1 MKRTFVVCC
10 AVALLSLMVAAQAKD
25 NKMGS
30 GTEQAVAGLE
40 QQWTDAAKASNPEPL
55 APLLADKFVSTDS
68 QGKVIGKAETLAHTK
83 AAKWQT
89 NQISDVKVTVFGNTA
104 IATGNWAGKGTD
116 ENGKPVDTHERWTD
130 TWMKMSNGKWQCIA
144 SHGSTIKM

>member
-55 APLLADKFVSTDS
+55 APLLADEFVSTDS

-104 IATGNWAGKGTD
+104 IATGNWVGKGSD
-116 ENGKPVDTHERWTD
+116 ENGKPVDAHERWTD

>member
-25 NKMGS
+25 KKMGS

-55 APLLADKFVSTDS
+55 APLLADKFVSTD
-68 QGKVIGKAETLAHTK
+68 
-83 AAKWQT
+83 
-89 NQISDVKVTVFGNTA
+89 
-104 IATGNWAGKGTD
+104 IATGNWVGKGSD
-116 ENGKPVDTHERWTD
+116 ENGKPVDAHERWTD
-130 TWMKMSNGKWQCIA
+130 TWMKMSNGKWQCVA
-144 SHGSTIKM
+144 SHASTIKM

>member
-55 APLLADKFVSTDS
+55 APLLADEFVSTDS

-104 IATGNWAGKGTD
+104 IATGNWAGKGSD
-116 ENGKPVDTHERWTD
+116 ENGKPVDAHERWTD